1 MNANLSDPAARVGL
15 AALYRDTLFNDVLPF
30 WLRHGLDR
38 EHGGILTCLD
48 RDGSVFDTDKS
59 VWFQGRAAWMFAT
72 VANTLA
78 SSPSP
83 PSGERAGVRGQG
95 QLAPT
100 NAPALPSLPPHP
112 QSLSPDGGEGSPK
125 RADLLAASRACIEFL
140 RAHCAAPDGKLYF
153 TVTREGQPLRMRRYV
168 YSESFA
174 AIANAAYA
182 KATGD
187 ARAAEGA
194 VKFFATYLHHSFTP
208 GVMPPKFEAT
218 RPMKGIGPHMIGIA
232 TAQEL
237 RANLGDVTVGGRTCT
252 EWIDRSIAEIEQDF
266 LKPEHRALLEVVAPD
281 GNVIDHHEGR
291 TLNPGHAIEC
301 AWFVMHEGALRG
313 DNKLIQLGTTILDW
327 MWTRGWDE
335 EYGGLLYFTDL
346 FGKPVQE
353 YWHDMKFWWPHNEAI
368 IATLLA
374 WQLTGEPRYAE
385 MHRLVHD
392 WSFKH
397 FPDPEHGEWF
407 GYLHRD
413 GRLSSHAKGTIYK
426 GPFHLPRMLWYC
438 WQRLEQAESPA

>member
-1 MNANLSDPAARVGL
+1 MSADLTTPEGRARL
-15 AALYRDTLFNDVLPF
+15 AALYRDTLLDDVMPF
-30 WLRHGLDR
+30 WLRHGVDR

-48 RDGSVFDTDKS
+48 RDGSVVDTDKS

-72 VANTLA
+72 LHNTLE
-78 SSPSP
+78 P
-83 PSGERAGVRGQG
+83 RAEW
-95 QLAPT
+95 LSA
-100 NAPALPSLPPHP
+100 A
-112 QSLSPDGGEGSPK
+112 QS
-125 RADLLAASRACIEFL
+125 CIEFL
-140 RAHCAAPDGKLYF
+140 RQHCAAPNGKLYF

-174 AIANAAYA
+174 AIANAAFA

-187 ARAAEGA
+187 ARAAEDA
-194 VKFFATYLHHSFTP
+194 VKFFATYLHHSFTS

-218 RPMKGIGPHMIGIA
+218 RPSKSTGPHMIGIA

-237 RANLGDVTVGGRTCT
+237 RANLGDVTVSGRTCT
-252 EWIDRSIAEIEQDF
+252 EWIDRSIAEIERDF
-266 LKPEHRALLEVVAPD
+266 LKPEHRALLECVAPD
-281 GNVIDHHEGR
+281 GSVMDHHDGR
-291 TLNPGHAIEC
+291 TLNPGHALEC

-313 DNKLIQLGTTILDW
+313 DKKLIQLGCTILDW
-327 MWTRGWDE
+327 MWTRGWDAE
-335 EYGGLLYFTDL
+335 HGGLLYFTDL
-346 FGKPVQE
+346 LGKPVQE
-353 YWHDMKFWWPHNEAI
+353 YWHDMKFWWPHNEGI

-374 WQLTGEPRYAE
+374 WQLTGEPRFAA
-385 MHRLVHD
+385 MHAQVHD

-413 GRLSSHAKGTIYK
+413 GRLSSRAKGTIYK

-438 WQRLEQAESPA
+438 WQRLEQAESPAT

>member
-1 MNANLSDPAARVGL
+1 MRVGL
-15 AALYRDTLFNDVLPF
+15 ATAESRAQLAPFYRDTLLNDVLPF

-48 RDGSVFDTDKS
+48 RDGSVVDTDKS

-72 VANTLA
+72 LFNTVEPRSEWL
-78 SSPSP
+78 
-83 PSGERAGVRGQG
+83 E
-95 QLAPT
+95 
-100 NAPALPSLPPHP
+100 
-112 QSLSPDGGEGSPK
+112 
-125 RADLLAASRACIEFL
+125 ASRSCIEFL

-153 TVTREGQPLRMRRYV
+153 TVTREGRPLRMRRYV
-168 YSESFA
+168 YSEAFA
-174 AIANAAYA
+174 AIGNAAYA
-182 KATGD
+182 KATSD
-187 ARAAEGA
+187 ARAAEDA

-208 GVMPPKFEAT
+208 GVMPPKFEPT

-237 RANLGDVTVGGRTCT
+237 RANLGDVTVSGRTCT
-252 EWIDRSIAEIEQDF
+252 EWIDASIAEIERDF
-266 LKPEHRALLEVVAPD
+266 LKPEHRALLECVAPD
-281 GNVIDHHEGR
+281 GSVIDHHEGR

-301 AWFVMHEGALRG
+301 AWFVMREGELRG
-313 DNKLIQLGTTILDW
+313 DGRLIQLGATILDW
-327 MWTRGWDE
+327 MWARGWDTE
-335 EYGGLLYFTDL
+335 HGGLLYFTDL

-374 WQLTGEPRYAE
+374 WQLTGEARFAT
-385 MHRLVHD
+385 MHQQVHN
-392 WSFKH
+392 WSFTH
-397 FPDPEHGEWF
+397 FPDREHGEWF

-413 GRLSSHAKGTIYK
+413 GRLSSRAKGTLYK

-438 WQRLEQAESPA
+438 WQRLETGRFAPMP